1 MDVVDGQ
8 IINTLCHLDPNF
20 FDGLHEI
27 PNSIAELDTATFYRA
42 IVTLAWSCKQSTR
55 KEIPSKILPQNM
67 SAKFRCI
74 TTVVN
79 AVKANFSFISIGVRD
94 PIDYHMLLYGRS
106 KELRNILIGLME
118 KLSKDSPVVTS
129 VDDPLADLIRSI
141 NRGEDDNKECLTR
154 YNSSQKEAWAL
165 STRVDFIGFCGDVMA
180 ALHYNDWRYRQSAFV
195 CSLLENNAMNN
206 NNTAQN
212 CRSVQDEIPATLH
225 LRYPSINKQMKPKLK
240 SKPILSPE
248 LQKKRKTKDEQ
259 EINEVSKMDVEKS
272 EIFDKLLDEVMALT
286 TYVDSK
292 KISENKMQND
302 EAERL
307 LTLQSRKLREAEID
321 ERLKKLLENPDALLK
336 LESYIDGSNERMQH
350 LQNLWLRAKAE
361 KDEEVKAARLAAL
374 SSDFTLPYRNRE
386 TSAKD
391 TKLVENELAGRKK
404 TLEKLIAVENLCL
417 QKEIKSNA
425 GKLERS
431 FTVVE
436 GKLYKDVEK
445 DASMQKAYRLLMKIH
460 GEYSSVITGIDFSG
474 QLEREIEELNDQ
486 IAMQHQ
492 KNIDEKFERI
502 VNDWM
507 EIKKENKV
515 KTGQNVRTI
524 ISITSACSKTYLLL
538 TENSV

>member
-8 IINTLCHLDPNF
+8 IINTLCHLDPFVFPSANLFCFCKKRQCVKWNCCFDFRNF

-79 AVKANFSFISIGVRD
+79 ASIGVRD

-129 VDDPLADLIRSI
+129 VDDPLADLIRSV

-404 TLEKLIAVENLCL
+404 TLEKLVCF
-417 QKEIKSNA
+417 
-425 GKLERS
+425 R
-431 FTVVE
+431 
-436 GKLYKDVEK
+436 LY
-445 DASMQKAYRLLMKIH
+445 
-460 GEYSSVITGIDFSG
+460 
-474 QLEREIEELNDQ
+474 
-486 IAMQHQ
+486 
-492 KNIDEKFERI
+492 
-502 VNDWM
+502 
-507 EIKKENKV
+507 
-515 KTGQNVRTI
+515 
-524 ISITSACSKTYLLL
+524 
-538 TENSV
+538 

>member
-8 IINTLCHLDPNF
+8 IVNTLCRLDPNF
-20 FDGLHEI
+20 FDGLQEI
-27 PNSIAELDTATFYRA
+27 PNNIAELDTETFYRA
-42 IVTLAWSCKQSTR
+42 IVTLVWSCKQSTR
-55 KEIPSKILPQNM
+55 KEIPSTLLPQNM
-67 SAKFRCI
+67 SAKFRCV

-79 AVKANFSFISIGVRD
+79 AVKANFSFIVSIGVRD
-94 PIDYHMLLYGRS
+94 PVDYHMLLYGRS

-118 KLSKDSPVVTS
+118 KLPKDSPVVTS
-129 VDDPLADLIRSI
+129 MDGTAYPLTDLIRSV
-141 NRGEDDNKECLTR
+141 NRGEKDNKKCLTR
-154 YNSSQKEAWAL
+154 YSSAQKETWAL

-180 ALHYNDWRYRQSAFV
+180 ALHYNDWRYRHSAFV
-195 CSLLENNAMNN
+195 CSLLENNAVNN

-212 CRSVQDEIPATLH
+212 CRSVRDEIPAILH

-259 EINEVSKMDVEKS
+259 EINEVSKMEVEKS
-272 EIFDKLLDEVMALT
+272 EILNKLLNEAMALT
-286 TYVDSK
+286 AYVDSK
-292 KISENKMQND
+292 KIAENKMLSD

-361 KDEEVKAARLAAL
+361 KDEEVKMARLAAL

-391 TKLVENELAGRKK
+391 TKLIENELAGRKK
-404 TLEKLIAVENLCL
+404 TLEKLKKQVESREEKQINRNIYMKHIFDIVGNIRKQQNEINKIAIENLCL

-460 GEYSSVITGIDFSG
+460 GECSSVITGIDSSG

-486 IAMQHQ
+486 
-492 KNIDEKFERI
+492 KF
-502 VNDWM
+502 VSFVQP
-507 EIKKENKV
+507 ENPV
-515 KTGQNVRTI
+515 LN
-524 ISITSACSKTYLLL
+524 
-538 TENSV
+538 